1 MSTSVSSATEQAVSE
16 QAVSEQRKPAPSR
29 REQRAS
35 AQRFI
40 DNLKGMAHPNSSRI
54 FIEGSRPDI
63 RVGLREITLADTLVG
78 GSKENPQFEA
88 NEPVPVYDT
97 SGAYG
102 DEHAVIDVRLGL
114 PRLRQGWVL
123 ERGDTE
129 ELYGLSSAFTQER
142 LADEGLDHLRFDN
155 LPKPRRA
162 KPGRRVT
169 QLHYARQGL
178 VTPEMEFIAIR
189 ENMGRERVRSEL
201 LLRQHPGQGFGAR
214 LPENITPEFVRD
226 EVAAGRAII
235 PNNVNHPETEP
246 MIIGRNF
253 LVKINANI
261 GNSAVSSS
269 IEEEVEKL
277 VWSTRWGAD
286 TVMDLSTGRNI
297 HETREWILRNSP
309 VPIGTVPIYQALEK
323 TNGIAED
330 LTWELFRDTLLEQAE
345 QGVDYF
351 TIHAGVLLRYVPMT
365 AKRLTGIVSRG
376 GSIMAKWCLSHHKEN
391 FLYQHFREICE
402 LCAAYDVALSL
413 GDGLRPGSVYDAN
426 DEAQFAELHTL
437 GELTKIAW
445 EYDVQVM
452 IEGPGHVPMHM
463 IERNM
468 TEQLEHCHEAPFY
481 TLGPLTTDIAPGYD
495 HFTSG
500 IGAAMI
506 GWYGCAMLCYVTP
519 KEHLGLPNK
528 EDVKQGLITY
538 KIAAHAA
545 DLAKGHPGAQIRDNA
560 MSKAR
565 FEFRWED
572 QFNLALDP
580 ETARAYHDE
589 TLPQESG
596 KVAHFCSMC
605 GPKFCSMKI
614 TQDVR
619 DYAASLEAVEVK
631 LVGMDGQ
638 QERVVAQVESGMARM
653 AETFKETGGEIY
665 HQAAALK
672 QAAGEEI
679 GRAHV

>member
-1 MSTSVSSATEQAVSE
+1 MSAT
-16 QAVSEQRKPAPSR
+16 KLTR
-29 REQRAS
+29 REQRAQ
-35 AQRFI
+35 AQHFI
-40 DNLKGMAHPNSSRI
+40 DTLEGTAFPNSKRI
-54 FIEGSRPDI
+54 YITGTQPGV
-63 RVGLREITLADTLVG
+63 RVPMREIQLSPTLIG
-78 GSKENPQFEA
+78 GSKEQPQYEENEA
-88 NEPVPVYDT
+88 IPVYDA
-97 SGAYG
+97 SGPYG
-102 DEHAVIDVRLGL
+102 DPQIAINVQQGL
-114 PRLRQGWVL
+114 AKLRQPWIDA
-123 ERGDTE
+123 RGDTE
-129 ELYGLSSAFTQER
+129 ELTVRSSDYTKAR
-142 LADEGLDHLRFDN
+142 LADDGLDELRFSGV
-155 LPKPRRA
+155 LTPKRA
-162 KPGRRVT
+162 KAGRRVT
-169 QLHYARQGL
+169 QLHYARRGII
-178 VTPEMEFIAIR
+178 TPEMEFIAIR
-189 ENMGRERVRSEL
+189 ENMGRERIRSEV
-201 LLRQHPGQGFGAR
+201 LRHQHPGMSFGAR
-214 LPENITPEFVRD
+214 LPENITAEFVRD

-235 PNNVNHPETEP
+235 PANINHPESEP

-253 LVKINANI
+253 LVKVNANI
-261 GNSAVSSS
+261 GNSAVTSS

-286 TVMDLSTGRNI
+286 TVMDLSTGRYI

-323 TNGIAED
+323 VNGIAED
-330 LTWELFRDTLLEQAE
+330 LTWEAFRDTLLEQAE

-376 GSIMAKWCLSHHKEN
+376 GSIMAKWCLSHHQEN

-402 LCAAYDVALSL
+402 ICAAYDVSLSL
-413 GDGLRPGSVYDAN
+413 GDGLRPGSVQDAN
-426 DEAQFAELHTL
+426 DEEQFAELHTL

-452 IEGPGHVPMHM
+452 IEGPGHVPMQM
-463 IERNM
+463 IRRNM
-468 TEQLEHCHEAPFY
+468 TEELEQCHEAPFY

-506 GWYGCAMLCYVTP
+506 GWFGCAMLCYVTP

-580 ETARAYHDE
+580 FTARAYHDE

-614 TQDVR
+614 SQEVR
-619 DYAASLEAVEVK
+619 DYAAAQTIE
-631 LVGMDGQ
+631 VGMADMS
-638 QERVVAQVESGMARM
+638 ENFRAR
-653 AETFKETGGEIY
+653 GGEIY
-665 HQAAALK
+665 LRK
-672 QAAGEEI
+672 EE
-679 GRAHV
+679 A